1 MRLSFGINAIY
12 SMLTASSRIK
22 NLPGRENHKITP
34 CVQEARG
41 MMRREQRVPLNAV
54 NGPVLVHYLLT

>member
-41 MMRREQRVPLNAV
+41 MSMRREQ
-54 NGPVLVHYLLT
+54 LLPTFSNTTRD

>member
-41 MMRREQRVPLNAV
+41 TMSMRREQ
-54 NGPVLVHYLLT
+54 LLPTFSNTTRD